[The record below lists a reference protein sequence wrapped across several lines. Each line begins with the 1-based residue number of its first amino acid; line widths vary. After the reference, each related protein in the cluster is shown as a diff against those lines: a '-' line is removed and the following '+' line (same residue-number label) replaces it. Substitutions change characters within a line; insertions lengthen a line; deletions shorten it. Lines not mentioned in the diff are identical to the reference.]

1 MTLSG
6 SKNFELNVTEYIEE
20 AYERCGLELRSGY
33 DLETAKRS
41 MNLLFADW
49 ANRGLNQ
56 WTVQQTIT
64 TLTQGTNFISPGS
77 DTIDVLDAVLRR
89 TVNGKTSD
97 MSMNM
102 ISRAEFLNIPD
113 KENQA
118 RPNQYFLDKQISPK
132 LFLWP
137 TPENNTDQIV
147 FNRLVRMDDA
157 DSPKNTVDMPFRF
170 YPCLASGLAYML
182 SVKKAP
188 ERMQM
193 LKAAYEDDMRRA
205 IDQDES
211 RASFNVAPD
220 MRSYRLR

>member
-1 MTLSG
+1 MTVSG

-33 DLETAKRS
+33 DLATAKRS

-56 WTVQQTIT
+56 WTVAETIT
-64 TLTQGTNFISPGS
+64 TLTQGVNFISPGS

-89 TVNGKTSD
+89 TANGKTND
-97 MSMNM
+97 ISMGM
-102 ISRAEFLNIPD
+102 ISRAEFLNIPS
-113 KENQA
+113 KETQA
-118 RPNQYFLDKQISPK
+118 RPNQYFLDKQINPK
-132 LFLWP
+132 LYLWP
-137 TPENNTDQIV
+137 TPDNSTDQIV
-147 FNRLVRMDDA
+147 FNRLVRIDDA
-157 DSPKNTVDMPFRF
+157 DGPTNTVEMPFRF

-211 RASFNVAPD
+211 RASFRVAPD

>member
-1 MTLSG
+1 MTVSG

-20 AYERCGLELRSGY
+20 AYERCGLELRTGY
-33 DLETAKRS
+33 DLQTAKRS

-56 WTVQQTIT
+56 WTVAETIT
-64 TLTQGTNFISPGS
+64 TLTKGVNFISPGS

-89 TVNGKTSD
+89 TTNGKTSD

-102 ISRAEFLNIPD
+102 ISRAEFLNIPS
-113 KENQA
+113 KETQA
-118 RPNQYFLDKQISPK
+118 RPNQYFLDKQINPK
-132 LFLWP
+132 LYLWP
-137 TPENNTDQIV
+137 TPDNSTDQIV
-147 FNRLVRMDDA
+147 FNRLVRIDDA
-157 DSPKNTVDMPFRF
+157 DTPTDTVEMPFRF
-170 YPCLASGLAYML
+170 YPCLAAGLAYYIAL
-182 SVKKAP
+182 KAP
-188 ERMQM
+188 DRMQM

-211 RASFNVAPD
+211 RASFRVAPD

>member
-6 SKNFELNVTEYIEE
+6 STNFELNVTEYIEE

-64 TLTQGTNFISPGS
+64 TLTQGTNYISPGS

-89 TVNGKTSD
+89 VVNGKTSD

-118 RPNQYFLDKQISPK
+118 RPNQYFLDKQIDPK
-132 LFLWP
+132 LYLWP
-137 TPENNTDQIV
+137 TPENSTDQIV

-157 DSPKNTVDMPFRF
+157 DSPTNTVDMPFSF
-170 YPCLASGLAYML
+170 LPMPCKWFSLH
-182 SVKKAP
+182 V
-188 ERMQM
+188 
-193 LKAAYEDDMRRA
+193 
-205 IDQDES
+205 
-211 RASFNVAPD
+211 VC
-220 MRSYRLR
+220 